1 MVDVSKTFFR
11 DFCTCLLDLIKD
23 HWVNKEKTSLLGL
36 KLIIKICLQLTIF
49 DKIPMSIDNELIKV
63 DYIVYIDRVP
73 YFHY

>member
-1 MVDVSKTFFR
+1 MLVKPFLETS
-11 DFCTCLLDLIKD
+11 CTCHVLDLIKD

-63 DYIVYIDRVP
+63 VYIVYIDRVP
-73 YFHY
+73 